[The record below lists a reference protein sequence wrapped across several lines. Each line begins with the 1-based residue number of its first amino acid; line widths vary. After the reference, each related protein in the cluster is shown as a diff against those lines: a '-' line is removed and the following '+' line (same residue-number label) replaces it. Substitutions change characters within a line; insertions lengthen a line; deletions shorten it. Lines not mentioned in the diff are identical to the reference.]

1 MINRVQIV
9 GVYVSDQDRA
19 LAFFTETL
27 GFELVA
33 DNPFGDGQ
41 RWLQVRPPGAETSL
55 ALFTP
60 PGMKERIGGF
70 ANIVFSAP
78 DIEETCAE
86 LARRGVE
93 FSEPPTRQPWGGL
106 MAQFKDPD
114 GNTFVMHE

>member
-78 DIEETCAE
+78 
-86 LARRGVE
+86 
-93 FSEPPTRQPWGGL
+93 PTRQPWSGL

>member
-41 RWLQVRPPGAETSL
+41 RWLQVRPP
-55 ALFTP
+55 P
-60 PGMKERIGGF
+60 R
-70 ANIVFSAP
+70 AP
-78 DIEETCAE
+78 RPRSRYS
-86 LARRGVE
+86 RR
-93 FSEPPTRQPWGGL
+93 P
-106 MAQFKDPD
+106 A
-114 GNTFVMHE
+114 